1 MHTSTVL
8 TSGDFTFRAPDG
20 TSRSFEDFF
29 PHYHIQDRTA
39 VVCCRPE
46 NAVAAAGPAL
56 LAIATAFYDVLRDR
70 GEPFFDYPLN
80 FAFLGNDPQRTGP
93 SDGEDVDG
101 APWSNLDVWPET
113 QWVSA
118 PSTAAGMLD
127 EAYRYQINR
136 LLWPADLTEAGKCEG
151 LLPEHARRLLGSRL
165 KSVYTYGG
173 EDDDIELT
181 ISARAAEIMTTSLGC
196 VPGRQGDEEQ
206 ENLPRTVGYQRVE
219 TDRFLAA
226 MEGCFGDR
234 G

>member
-20 TSRSFEDFF
+20 TERTFEDFF
-29 PHYHIQDRTA
+29 PDYHIQDRTA
-39 VVCCRPE
+39 VVCCQPDR
-46 NAVAAAGPAL
+46 AVALAGPAL
-56 LAIATAFYDVLRDR
+56 LAAATAFYDVLRDR
-70 GEPFFDYPLN
+70 GQPFFDYPLN
-80 FAFLGNDPQRTGP
+80 FAFLGEDPQRTGP
-93 SDGEDVDG
+93 SGGEEVHG

-118 PSTAAGMLD
+118 PSTAAGMLG

-136 LLWPADLTEAGKCEG
+136 LLWPADLTGGGECEG
-151 LLPEHARRLLGSRL
+151 QLPEHARRLLSSRL

-173 EDDDIELT
+173 EDSDIELT
-181 ISARAAEIMTTSLGC
+181 ISERAAQIVTKSLDHL
-196 VPGRQGDEEQ
+196 PGRQEDAD
-206 ENLPRTVGYQRVE
+206 LPRTVGYQRVE

-226 MEGCFGDR
+226 MAGCFGDR